1 MKINSTLRHAL
12 LLCVVAGAASAL
24 ADEIKIT
31 LGGDQEVPPVSTK
44 AAGSG
49 VLTINKDMSV
59 SGGIATTGIAGTMA
73 HIHVGK
79 AGANGPVAVTLNR
92 NGDNGWVAPPGA
104 MLTEAQYKA
113 YLAGEIYVNVHS
125 DAHKGGE
132 IRGQLNPPAAAA
144 MPRSSYGY

>member
-1 MKINSTLRHAL
+1 MKTNSKLRFAV
-12 LLCVVAGAASAL
+12 LLCIIAGAATAL

-59 SGGIATTGIAGTMA
+59 SGGIATTGVAGSMA

-92 NGDNGWVAPPGA
+92 NGDSGWTVPSGA

-113 YLAGEIYVNVHS
+113 YQAGELYVNVHS
-125 DAHKGGE
+125 EAHKSGE
-132 IRGQLNPPAAAA
+132 IRGQLTPPMAAPAR
-144 MPRSSYGY
+144 MPGY